1 VPKVGIV
8 ISGCGVYDGAEIHE
22 TVITM
27 LSLDRA
33 GAEIVMMAPDIGQL
47 HVINHLSGEE
57 MPMENRNVLV
67 EAARIARGNIRDL
80 SIVSGS
86 GLDALIFPGGFGAAK
101 NLSDYSMVGADCEV
115 NPDVV
120 RLVTEMVDAGKPIG
134 VICIAPVI
142 LTKIMELM
150 GRSVKLTIGS
160 DANTAR
166 DIQVMGGQHIVCPVD
181 EFVVDEKNKI
191 VSTPAYML
199 GPQIKDVAVGIE
211 KLVNKILTMI

>member
-1 VPKVGIV
+1 
-8 ISGCGVYDGAEIHE
+8 
-22 TVITM
+22 M
-27 LSLDRA
+27 NRA
-33 GAEIVMMAPDIGQL
+33 GADMLLMAPDIGQL

>member
-1 VPKVGIV
+1 MPKIGVV
-8 ISGCGVYDGAEIHE
+8 LSGCGVYDGAEIHE

-27 LSLDRA
+27 LSLNRA
-33 GAEIVMMAPDIGQL
+33 GAEIVMMAPNIGQL
-47 HVINHLSGEE
+47 HVVNHLNGEE
-57 MPMENRNVLV
+57 MPMESRNVLV
-67 EAARIARGNIRDL
+67 ESARIARGNIRDL
-80 SIVSGS
+80 SLVSGS
-86 GLDALIFPGGFGAAK
+86 ELDALIFPGGFGVAK

-115 NPDVV
+115 NPDVL
-120 RLVTEMVDAGKPIG
+120 RLVTEMVEAGKPIG
-134 VICIAPVI
+134 VICIAPAI
-142 LTKIMELM
+142 LAKIMEVM

-211 KLVNKILTMI
+211 KLVNKILTMV

>member
-1 VPKVGIV
+1 MPKVGIV

>member
-1 VPKVGIV
+1 MPKVGIV

-27 LSLDRA
+27 LALNRA
-33 GAEIVMMAPDIGQL
+33 GADMLLMAPDIGQL

-86 GLDALIFPGGFGAAK
+86 ELDALIFPGGFGVAK
-101 NLSDYSMVGADCEV
+101 NLSDYSMVGANCEV

-120 RLVTEMVDAGKPIG
+120 RLVTKMVEAGKPIG

-142 LTKIMELM
+142 LAKIMEVI